1 MERGF
6 LRMLRHYVFLP
17 MVMCVVLLTANSF
30 AKAAS
35 EPSPREITARSAVI
49 MDGDKILYAKNPDFK
64 QPPAST
70 TKLITAMVVLDHMKP
85 NDIVTI
91 SCDAARLHSPHV
103 ALREGERFYV
113 KDLLSLL
120 LMKSVNGAALAF
132 AEAVSGT
139 ERDFVTLM
147 NEKARGIGAMNTR
160 FINAHGLPGEG
171 QYITAYDLAT
181 IMKKSL
187 DYSLIKETINTKT
200 KTVDSIDGRAFVL
213 SNTNKL
219 LWSDGDL
226 VGGKTG
232 FTNAARHCL
241 AFAAE
246 KGENMLVAA
255 LLGDGRRSDLWRDA
269 KFVLSK
275 GYNISESHARPI
287 IYYSSIAN
295 EKVRTATRPA
305 HHVKGK
311 KHKSKKRKSGRD
323 SRVETIAA
331 LDEVAM
337 EDAGYSGQ
345 DTMAKK
351 SKGKKRSKKS
361 KAQAYNRRPIP
372 NNAIDMADNRFYK
385 EIIGG

>member
-1 MERGF
+1 MERRF

-30 AKAAS
+30 AKAAN

-70 TKLITAMVVLDHMKP
+70 TKLITAMVVLDRMKP

-91 SCDAARLHSPHV
+91 SGDAARLHTPHV
-103 ALREGERFYV
+103 ALHEGERFYV

-120 LMKSVNGAALAF
+120 LMRSVNGSALAF

-139 ERDFVTLM
+139 ERDFVVLM
-147 NEKARGIGAMNTR
+147 NEKARSIGAMNTR

-200 KTVDSIDGRAFVL
+200 KTVDSIGGRAFVL

-275 GYNISESHARPI
+275 GYNISESHARPV

-295 EKVRTATRPA
+295 EKVQTATKSVR
-305 HHVKGK
+305 HVKGK
-311 KHKSKKRKSGRD
+311 KHKSKKRKSGREN
-323 SRVETIAA
+323 RVETIAA

-337 EDAGYSGQ
+337 EDVGYNGQ

-361 KAQAYNRRPIP
+361 KAQANNRIPIP
-372 NNAIDMADNRFYK
+372 NNAVDMADNPFYK
-385 EIIGG
+385 ENIGG